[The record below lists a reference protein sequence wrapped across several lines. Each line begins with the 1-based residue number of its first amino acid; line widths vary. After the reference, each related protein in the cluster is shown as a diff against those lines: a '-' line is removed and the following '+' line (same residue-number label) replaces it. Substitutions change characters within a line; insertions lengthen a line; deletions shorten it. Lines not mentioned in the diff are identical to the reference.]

1 MNKMM
6 RKLSVFAALLGLTV
20 LGITTSVN
28 AKETDSENNKVQIGG
43 GYAATGQL
51 DQMGYY
57 AQIYDATNGLPTS
70 ESNFV
75 MASDDGFIWIC
86 GYSGVIRYD
95 GKSFVRF
102 TETEG
107 LTSGRALFEDSSHR
121 IWIGTNDNGVIYFD
135 SNRTPHHI
143 TTEDGLASS
152 SIRTFAEDSDGCVFI
167 GTTEGITYVDADGNI
182 ERLNDEHLN
191 NKRILRMDA
200 AKDGTIYGYTK
211 AGDIFSL
218 KEGKVLSFYKAGE
231 LGDKNITNIYADP
244 SDSSKV
250 YIGTKSDKLYHGT
263 FGEKL
268 NQMSEIEVAPL
279 DNIKWIEFACDRLW
293 VASESTIG
301 YLDENEV
308 YHVLED
314 IPVSAGVEMLTA
326 DYQGNIWIASSLQGV
341 MKIVGNNFSNI
352 TAKAGM
358 EKETVNSTCLLN
370 NDLYI
375 GTNTGLKLLENLD
388 TPKENEL
395 TNYIGTAKVRCINKD
410 VEGNVWVATFSDELG
425 LVCRKTDGSILSYTT
440 KNGMPSNEVRSVLP
454 ADDGCTLAATNGGLA
469 IVKDDKIID
478 TVDRN
483 DGISNT
489 VFLDIEKG
497 QDGEIYIATDGSGI
511 YVYKDGKVDI
521 LSLEE
526 GLTSNVINRVKW
538 DENRKLYWIVTSN
551 SIEYMKDGVITC
563 VTSFPYNNNDNIY
576 FDDNDGLWIL
586 ATDGIYQVDVQEM
599 LDDNVKNYRHYS
611 IANGLSSLPIMLEY
625 SDMDDEGTLYMAS
638 MDGVCAVN
646 INTYYNKDMWIKTAI
661 TNIFVDNKILSPN
674 DNGTYIIPSTSG
686 RIQIIPAI
694 LDYSLNNPMVKVYL
708 EGTDDL
714 GVTDYRENITTL
726 EFTGLRYGNYT
737 LHIQVLENGT
747 QNVLLDN
754 QFTIIKE
761 PRFFERTSVRVFM
774 FLLVAALTALLVWY
788 IMTQTVIR
796 KQYAEIQ
803 QAKDEAERANSAKS
817 RFLANM
823 SHEIR
828 TPINT
833 IMGMDEIILRE
844 KADGVPK
851 PYLMTV
857 INSAM
862 DIRTA
867 SESLLGLI
875 NEILDISK
883 IESGK
888 MHLVEQEYRPEDQL
902 RTIITMIRGRSDEKD
917 LYFKVNVDENLPKVL
932 YGDAGKIKQII
943 LNLLT
948 NAVKYTESGGF
959 ALNVQVVNRTEGTC
973 DVRISVKDTGIGVKE
988 EDLDKLFTAYERLDE
1003 ERNSAIQGTGLGLD
1017 ISRRFSE
1024 LMGGNLWCE
1033 SVYGEG
1039 SEFIFTFKQDIV
1051 DGTPI
1056 GHFKEREES
1065 PIEGFYAPQF
1075 IAPDGHVLIV
1085 DDTQMNLNVFTA
1097 LLKPTQIDITTATS
1111 GEECLEKVKN
1121 FKYHV
1126 VLLDHL
1132 MPGMDGIETL
1142 VKLREIDPDVPVYAL
1157 TANTSEGAADYYRSK
1172 GFNGYL
1178 SKPIDSKLMEETL
1191 MKHLADVIKERPAE
1205 EIALNEPTEL
1215 PEDMLWL
1222 KDIEG
1227 IDTVEGAKNSGGIPV
1242 YVHSIRDFY
1251 ETIAINAT
1259 AIRDAFDAQ
1268 DYKLYTVKV
1277 HALKTSARI
1286 VGALELSAMA
1296 ERLEEAGKNREIEFI
1311 NENTDKL
1318 LADYWEFKTKLEK
1331 LKVDDKAEDDS
1342 NKILID
1348 SQELQSAYDA
1358 LKELVEQMDYDG
1370 VEMVIEQVMEYKL
1383 PEEDA
1388 AKFAELARLLKLF
1401 DWDSM
1406 EKLVV

>member
-6 RKLSVFAALLGLTV
+6 RKLSVFAALIGLTV

-70 ESNFV
+70 EANYV
-75 MASDDGFIWIC
+75 MSSDDGFIWIC

-102 TETEG
+102 TETER

-135 SNRTPHHI
+135 SDRTPHHI

-218 KEGKVLSFYKAGE
+218 KEGEVLSFYKAGE
-231 LGDKNITNIYADP
+231 LGNKNITNIYADP

-268 NQMSEIEVAPL
+268 NQMDEIEVAPL
-279 DNIKWIEFACDRLW
+279 DNIKWIEFACERIW
-293 VASESTIG
+293 VASESKFG
-301 YLDENEV
+301 YLDENEE
-308 YHVLED
+308 YHVIND
-314 IPVSAGVEMLTA
+314 MPISGGIEMLTS

-341 MKIVGNNFSNI
+341 MKLVGNNFSNI
-352 TAKAGM
+352 TVKAGLD
-358 EKETVNSTCLLN
+358 KEIVNSTCLLN
-370 NDLYI
+370 GDLYI
-375 GTNTGLKLLENLD
+375 ATNDGLRILKDLE
-388 TPKENEL
+388 TPIESEL
-395 TNYIGTAKVRCINKD
+395 TDYMKGSRIRCVNKD
-410 VEGNVWVATFSDELG
+410 EAGNIWLASFANERG
-425 LVCRKTDGSILSYTT
+425 LVCQKADGTIISYTT
-440 KNGMPSNEVRSVLP
+440 ENGMPSNEVRCVLP
-454 ADDGCTLAATNGGLA
+454 SEDGKTLAATNGGLA
-469 IVKDDKIID
+469 IVKDDKI
-478 TVDRN
+478 VDVLDRE
-483 DGISNT
+483 DGINNT
-489 VFLDIEKG
+489 VFLDVENG
-497 QDGEIYIATDGSGI
+497 RNGEIYIATDGSGI
-511 YVYKDGKVDI
+511 YVYKDGKVET
-521 LSLEE
+521 LSHKD
-526 GLTSNVINRVKW
+526 GLTSDVINRVKW
-538 DENRKLYWIVTSN
+538 DEKRQIYWIVTSN

-563 VTSFPYNNNDNIY
+563 VKSFPYNNNDNIY

-586 ATDGIYQVDVQEM
+586 ASDGIYQVDAKEM
-599 LDDNVKNYRHYS
+599 LEDNVQNYCHYS
-611 IANGLSSLPIMLEY
+611 IANGLSSLPIMMEY
-625 SDMDDEGTLYMAS
+625 SDMDEDGTLYMAS

-646 INTYYNKDMWIKTAI
+646 INNYYSKDVWIKTAV
-661 TNIFVDNKILSPN
+661 TNIYVDNEILSP
-674 DNGTYIIPSTSG
+674 DENGVYTIPATSG
-686 RIQIIPAI
+686 RIQIVPAI
-694 LDYSLNNPMVKVYL
+694 LDYSLNNPMIKVYL
-708 EGTDDL
+708 EGTTDL
-714 GVTDYRENITTL
+714 GVTDYREKITAL

-747 QNVLLDN
+747 QNVLYDT
-754 QFTIIKE
+754 QFKIIKE
-761 PRFFERTSVRVFM
+761 PRFFERTIVRVFM
-774 FLLVAALTALLVWY
+774 VLMGAAMTAFVVWW

-796 KQYAEIQ
+796 KQYVEIQ

-844 KADGVPK
+844 KPDGVPK

-867 SESLLGLI
+867 SESLLSLI

-888 MHLVEQEYRPEDQL
+888 MHLVEQEYKPEDQL
-902 RTIITMIRGRSDEKD
+902 RTIITMIRGRSEEKD
-917 LYFKVNVDENLPKVL
+917 LYFKVKVDETLPKVL

-959 ALNVQVVNRTEGTC
+959 ELNVQVVNRTEGTC
-973 DVRISVKDTGIGVKE
+973 DVRVSVKDTGIGVKE
-988 EDLDKLFTAYERLDE
+988 EDRDKLFTAYERLDE

-1024 LMGGNLWCE
+1024 LIGGNLWCE

-1039 SEFIFTFKQDIV
+1039 SEFIFTFTQNIV
-1051 DGTPI
+1051 DGTEI

-1065 PIEGFYAPQF
+1065 AIDGFYAPKF

-1142 VKLREIDPDVPVYAL
+1142 EKLREIDSDVPVYAL

-1178 SKPIDSKLMEETL
+1178 SKPIDSKVMEETL
-1191 MKHLADVIKERPAE
+1191 MKHLSDVIKERPAE
-1205 EIALNEPTEL
+1205 EIASNEPTEL
-1215 PEDMLWL
+1215 PDDMLWL
-1222 KDIEG
+1222 KEIEG

-1251 ETIAINAT
+1251 ETIDLNAK
-1259 AIRDAFDAQ
+1259 AIREAFDKQ

-1286 VGALELSAMA
+1286 VGALDLSAMA
-1296 ERLEEAGKNREIEFI
+1296 ERLEEAGKNREIDFI
-1311 NENTDKL
+1311 NDNTQEL
-1318 LADYWEFKTKLEK
+1318 LKDYLEFKTKLAK
-1331 LKVDDKAEDDS
+1331 LAEDDS
-1342 NKILID
+1342 KADDSNKTEID
-1348 SQELQSAYDA
+1348 IQELQSAYDA
-1358 LKELVEQMDYDG
+1358 LKELVDQMDYDG
-1370 VEMVIEQVMEYKL
+1370 VEMVIEQVKEYKL
-1383 PEEDA
+1383 PDEDA
-1388 AKFAELARLLKLF
+1388 KKFAELSRLLKLF
-1401 DWDSM
+1401 DWDAM
-1406 EKLVV
+1406 EEVLD